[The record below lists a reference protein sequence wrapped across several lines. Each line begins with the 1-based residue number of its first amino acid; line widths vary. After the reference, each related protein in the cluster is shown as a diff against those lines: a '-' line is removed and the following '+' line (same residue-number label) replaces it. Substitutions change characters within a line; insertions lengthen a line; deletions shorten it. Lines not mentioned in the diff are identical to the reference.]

1 MLDHV
6 ARPFSDASFA
16 GLGWRRRVANT
27 ITYMV
32 AEGRERNDAGA
43 PGHASAGRRPSHP
56 ATRSYARPTRS
67 TVASPKGRPT
77 T

>member
-16 GLGWRRRVANT
+16 GSGWRRRIANT
-27 ITYMV
+27 IAYMV
-32 AEGRERNDAGA
+32 AQSRERNDTGA
-43 PGHASAGRRPSHP
+43 LGHASAGRRPSHP

-67 TVASPKGRPT
+67 TVASAKGRPT

>member
-6 ARPFSDASFA
+6 ARPFSDASFP
-16 GLGWRRRVANT
+16 GSGWRRRVANT
-27 ITYMV
+27 IAYM
-32 AEGRERNDAGA
+32 AAQSRERSDASDPA
-43 PGHASAGRRPSHP
+43 HASAGRRPSHP

-67 TVASPKGRPT
+67 TVASAKGRPT